1 MINNEIPFYGDE
13 LFFYLLKE
21 TTSLKIERTEILEIE
36 NAEESVL
43 ITDNNIFAVSD
54 IDFSLFKKILIFSD
68 RIDTEFYK
76 NNQNLKNR
84 IEFHKRDEYIYFE
97 NFTSVS
103 EEGTVSVKEKIILSD
118 SFKDLVTPLKD
129 IEYFSYDRN
138 LKKSFA
144 IVKGKT
150 YFLRKS
156 LGEIEKAVENTNFIR
171 VERSVILNIEQIKE
185 IDYKEEYILTNS
197 SEKIYLGKSILK
209 KISENYFSSMFKL

>member
-1 MINNEIPFYGDE
+1 MRYLFYGDE

-103 EEGTVSVKEKIILSD
+103 EEGTVAAKEKIILSD

>member
-1 MINNEIPFYGDE
+1 MRYLFYGDE

>member
-1 MINNEIPFYGDE
+1 MRYLFYGDE

-21 TTSLKIERTEILEIE
+21 TISLKIERQETLEIE
-36 NAEESVL
+36 NPEECIL
-43 ITDNNIFAVSD
+43 ITDNNIFSVSD
-54 IDFSLFKKILIFSD
+54 IDFSIFKKILIFSD

-76 NNQNLKNR
+76 NCQNLKNR
-84 IEFHKRDEYIYFE
+84 LEFHKRDEYIYLE
-97 NFTSVS
+97 NFISVS
-103 EEGTVSVKEKIILSD
+103 DEGMVTSKGKIILSD
-118 SFKDLVTPLKD
+118 SFKDLVTPLED

-144 IVKGKT
+144 IVKGKP

-156 LGEIEKAVENTNFIR
+156 LSEIEKAVENTNFIR

-209 KISENYFSSMFKL
+209 KISENYFSSMFRL

>member
-1 MINNEIPFYGDE
+1 MRYLFYGDE

-36 NAEESVL
+36 NTEESVL

-103 EEGTVSVKEKIILSD
+103 EEGTVAAKEKIILSD

>member
-1 MINNEIPFYGDE
+1 MRYLFYGDE

-150 YFLRKS
+150 YFLRKP